1 MTAVREAWTD
11 ERLDD
16 LTKHMDE
23 NFREVRADI
32 REMRG
37 DLRGLREEITVE
49 STSRQKEF
57 AEVKSQVTK
66 IDVRIDEL
74 ARTMQIGFWLIGSF
88 LVGLMGMFATQL

>member
-1 MTAVREAWTD
+1 MTTVREAWTD

-74 ARTMQIGFWLIGSF
+74 VRTVQIGFWLIASF